1 MSSASRRGS
10 NRSSGSSWGGI
21 SSRGGEN
28 QAEGS
33 DGGSDKP
40 SRSISTQQ
48 SSRPGSPIVSEPRSP
63 PSSTRSGSTR
73 ETTRIPPAP
82 PTPTGYA
89 GSAVRHPSSFSGT
102 DESEDERDDIQTKL
116 LVAAKSRKPSDVL
129 AYLEQGANPLAP
141 ALQLRRTFLHRL
153 CLNPWLY
160 PNLLV
165 KIFASIG
172 REYAQTLLSQQ
183 DKRGETPLY
192 MALGTDF
199 ADGAAAIIKTL
210 IDNGADPMALLPS
223 QQLPLHRAAW
233 KGSVAVTQVILDHMD
248 LAAIDT
254 KDDLE
259 CTPLDTACWK
269 GHHEIAEIL
278 IKAGANI
285 HTRDN
290 DDWTP
295 LRSAAQ
301 HGQLRVCEILIEHGA
316 DIHARDDKGVTP
328 LRAAAEH
335 GKTDIVELLV
345 KLGADLASHD
355 EDGFT
360 GLHAASRDGEH
371 EAVKQ
376 LLALGAYVNCR
387 TIKGYTPLDLA
398 CWNGEEEI
406 AKTLLE
412 ADAAVNVCDWKAMTP
427 LMTACEANRLNMV
440 ELLLEHGA
448 DVHRQDTAGQAAI
461 DRLTDYPDNGILQVL
476 VDKGAYSDVVSSIL
490 EATPL
495 MAAARFGLLDTVATL
510 LERGADINKQ
520 DKGGFHC
527 LMHACR
533 MDRPQV
539 VEYLLNHK
547 EKPVDVDL
555 RDELQNSSLI
565 HAAFYGHEA
574 IVEML
579 VKVGKADVNIRN
591 ASNTTALLSAATFGW
606 ASISRFLLSVGADF
620 TIRDTLGRDALHRA
634 ATGEAPEILF
644 TAEQLDQMQ
653 YWWTKTG
660 VRDRWNEVVVDLLN
674 KGADPLVQDEWGHTA
689 LHLVAFSND
698 LERTNSILDKVPQDK
713 VNIRNKEKLSPLGVA
728 CVRRNRFP
736 AEAILARVDVADYGD
751 NQGEAEENALWWA
764 ASAGET
770 HEIVRLLFKKS
781 STLNVP
787 ILSETMISWTA
798 MDWAAYRGMPNV
810 LWGLLCTTEQGPN
823 SDRMRM
829 SAMKLAMQRREQD
842 EKLKAAT
849 LPRKSTTIDV
859 VGQPLH
865 TAVKDKDTSAK
876 NRGGKYGAP
885 AVKEVKELKLDEAK
899 IASRPGTP
907 VTGHVS
913 PVDNVPKDNWPV
925 EHAALEASK
934 RPAEGDTVKRTNEK
948 KYLTKKEEEAANPG
962 DQQGNTDVY
971 GLIIDMLRDPPVI
984 QTSGPKE
991 PFVAP
996 SFEEKSSAILD
1007 EYEAAVVDFYATGG
1021 RSGFLRRYRSIKETI
1036 YTSSP
1041 LEIMRKARETM
1052 QQVGSGIRHADSIGG
1067 LDQHKLYTNDELR
1080 FTWIH
1085 LPANNLKWMQDLTL
1099 KLCVD
1104 SDTYSETQYRD
1115 MSAFLRKTWL
1125 QTPDRT
1131 SKTRFMKPRCVQ
1143 DGDNYPLALYV
1154 PYLTFSQEATDRRR
1168 LSPSDDYFKN
1178 LEKYSKLLEEYRDSV
1193 IHGSRTLDE
1202 FYYHF
1207 ASDERFQKDMQ
1218 IRNLDQVVTKAI
1230 DGSPMGMADAMHLFT
1245 AVRVDQLWL
1254 WMLDDQTLVTSSTH
1268 RMDGMPDPIFSGV
1281 LDLLGQ
1287 GDSRS
1292 RVSQP
1297 TTALEMSQ
1305 TIVDFCVGQFNRG
1318 SPSTRS
1324 HGSLRQ
1330 IFFDSINKTA
1340 IEESELYRK
1349 LLSKMES
1356 ARLRSQKRQSAIG
1369 RAAGLFREIKDI
1381 RDELNILKAVVEAQE
1396 IVQNQLQKI
1405 QLRDIQTAKS
1415 IIKDIYE
1422 MDELARR
1429 IQNSINTTLTLEQNE
1444 IAISQAQQSVQQGR
1458 TLMVFTVVT
1467 ILFLPM
1473 SFLTSFFAID
1483 VAAFVTTPKWTFAVI
1498 FAVSVGITLPLAC
1511 YAFYSDDIVGF
1522 FHHLTSSPSSAS
1534 DQPSID
1540 ARTESMHDDILSLR
1554 HYGPEKRM
1562 TPNMFLDERKESFR
1576 ARIKELAAAG
1586 PTTNTSSKWRL
1597 TRRNGSHSIT
1607 DEEAL
1612 YKDK

>member
-1 MSSASRRGS
+1 MSSASRSGS
-10 NRSSGSSWGGI
+10 NRSPGSSGGGI
-21 SSRGGEN
+21 SSRAGQE

-33 DGGSDKP
+33 EGGSGKP
-40 SRSISTQQ
+40 SRDVSTRH
-48 SSRPGSPIVSEPRSP
+48 SWRTGSPIVPEPRSP
-63 PSSTRSGSTR
+63 SSAKSGSTR
-73 ETTRIPPAP
+73 KTTRFPLAP
-82 PTPTGYA
+82 PTPTGYP
-89 GSAVRHPSSFSGT
+89 GSADRHPSSLSGT
-102 DESEDERDDIQTKL
+102 NESEDGRDDIQTKL

-129 AYLEQGANPLAP
+129 AYLEKGANPLAP

-172 REYAQTLLSQQ
+172 GACAQTLLSQQ

-199 ADGAAAIIKTL
+199 VDGAAAIIKTL

-223 QQLPLHRAAW
+223 EQLPLHRAAW

-301 HGQLRVCEILIEHGA
+301 HGQLRVCEILIENGA
-316 DIHARDDKGVTP
+316 DIHARDNKGMTS
-328 LRAAAEH
+328 LRVAAEH
-335 GKTDIVELLV
+335 GKTDIIALLYG
-345 KLGADLASHD
+345 LGADLASHD
-355 EDGFT
+355 ELGFT
-360 GLHAASRDGEH
+360 GLHAASRDGEL
-371 EAVKQ
+371 EAVRQ
-376 LLALGAYVNCR
+376 LLVFGAYVNCR
-387 TIKGYTPLDLA
+387 TLKGYTPLDLA
-398 CWNGEEEI
+398 CWNGEDVVV
-406 AKTLLE
+406 KTLIE
-412 ADAAVNVCDWKAMTP
+412 AGAAVNVCDWRAMTP
-427 LMTACEANRLNMV
+427 LMTACEANKLSIVN
-440 ELLLEHGA
+440 LLLEHGA

-461 DRLTDYPDNGILQVL
+461 DRLTDLPDNGILQVL
-476 VDKGAYSDVVSSIL
+476 VDKGAYSDVASSFRG
-490 EATPL
+490 ATPL
-495 MAAARFGLLDTVATL
+495 MAAVRFGILNAVASLLK
-510 LERGADINKQ
+510 RGADTNKR

-527 LMHACR
+527 LMHACQIG
-533 MDRPQV
+533 RPQV
-539 VEYLLNHK
+539 VEVLLNHK
-547 EKPVDVDL
+547 EKPVDVDQ
-555 RDELQNSSLI
+555 RDNSGNSSLI
-565 HAAFYGHEA
+565 YATSYGHEA
-574 IVEML
+574 VIEML
-579 VKVGKADVNIRN
+579 VKVGKADVNISN
-591 ASNTTALLSAATFGW
+591 VNNTTALLSAATFGL
-606 ASISRFLLSVGADF
+606 ASIARFLLSAGADL
-620 TIRDTLGRDALHRA
+620 TIRDKSGRNALHRA
-634 ATGEAPEILF
+634 AMGESVENSF
-644 TAEQLDQMQ
+644 STEQLDPMQ
-653 YWWTKTG
+653 HL
-660 VRDRWNEVVVDLLN
+660 RAWNEVVVDLLD
-674 KGADPLVQDEWGHTA
+674 KGADPLVQDDLGHTA

-698 LERTNSILDKVPQDK
+698 LERTNSILDKVPSDK
-713 VNIRNKEKLSPLGVA
+713 LTIRNKEKFTPLGTA
-728 CVRRNRFP
+728 CVRQNRFP
-736 AEAILARVDVADYGD
+736 AEAILARVDVADFGD
-751 NQGEAEENALWWA
+751 NHEETEKNALWWA
-764 ASAGET
+764 ANGGET

-781 STLNVP
+781 ATLTVP
-787 ILSETMISWTA
+787 MLSETMMGWTA

-810 LWGLLCTTEQGPN
+810 LWGLLCTTEQGDN
-823 SDRMRM
+823 SDKMRM
-829 SAMKLAMQRREQD
+829 SAMKLAKERRKQE
-842 EKLKAAT
+842 EKLKAAA
-849 LPRKSTTIDV
+849 LPRKLTTIDV

-865 TAVKDKDTSAK
+865 MKTKDKDSSAK
-876 NRGGKYGAP
+876 YRGGKYGAP
-885 AVKEVKELKLDEAK
+885 AVKEVKEIKELKLDEAE
-899 IASRPGTP
+899 ISSRPATP

-913 PVDNVPKDNWPV
+913 PVDNVPKDNWPA
-925 EHAALEASK
+925 EHAGLEASK
-934 RPAEGDTVKRTNEK
+934 RPVEGDTVKRPNEK
-948 KYLTKKEEEAANPG
+948 KYLAKKEEEAADAG
-962 DQQGNTDVY
+962 DQQGISDVY
-971 GLIIDMLRDPPVI
+971 GLIIDMLRDPPVT

-996 SFEEKSSAILD
+996 SFEQKSSGILD

-1052 QQVGSGIRHADSIGG
+1052 HQVGSGIRHADSIGG
-1067 LDQHKLYTNDELR
+1067 LDQHKLYSFDELR

-1085 LPANNLKWMQDLTL
+1085 LPANNLKWMQDLIL
-1099 KLCVD
+1099 KLYVED
-1104 SDTYSETQYRD
+1104 ETYSETQYRD
-1115 MSAFLRKTWL
+1115 MSAFLRKSWL

-1143 DGDNYPLALYV
+1143 DGDSYPLALYV

-1168 LSPSDDYFKN
+1168 LSASDDYIKN
-1178 LEKYSKLLEEYRDSV
+1178 LEKYTKLLEEYSDSI

-1218 IRNLDQVVTKAI
+1218 LRNLDQVVTKAI

-1254 WMLDDQTLVTSSTH
+1254 WMLDDYTLVTSSTH

-1356 ARLRSQKRQSAIG
+1356 ARLRSQKRQNAIG

-1405 QLRDIQTAKS
+1405 QPRDIQSAKS
-1415 IIKDIYE
+1415 ILKDIYE
-1422 MDELARR
+1422 MDELAKR
-1429 IQNSINTTLTLEQNE
+1429 IQSSINTTLTLEQNE
-1444 IAISQAQQSVQQGR
+1444 IAISQAQQSVRQGR

-1498 FAVSVGITLPLAC
+1498 FAVSVGITMPLAC

-1522 FHHLTSSPSSAS
+1522 FHDLTSKPSSAS
-1534 DQPSID
+1534 DQQSTGT
-1540 ARTESMHDDILSLR
+1540 RTESVHAEILSLR
-1554 HYGPEKRM
+1554 HDGPEKRM
-1562 TPNMFLDERKESFR
+1562 TPNMFQDERKESIR
-1576 ARIKELAAAG
+1576 ARMKEMATVG
-1586 PTTNTSSKWRL
+1586 PTSNNASTRWKL
-1597 TRRNGSHSIT
+1597 TRRNGSRGMT
-1607 DEEAL
+1607 DEEAQ
-1612 YKDK
+1612 K